1 MWEVVVELLEG
12 EDAVLVVLEEKEVVV
27 VGVEED
33 IVTAL
38 LAVCRSCTWIVLLV
52 RAIVY
57 LCVRCVSLLPG
68 V

>member
-1 MWEVVVELLEG
+1 MLEVVVELLEG
-12 EDAVLVVLEEKEVVV
+12 EDAVLVVLEEVVV

-52 RAIVY
+52 RAIVC